1 METTYI
7 VLITVAA
14 CAFVATC
21 VWAYA
26 RLSVRITETENS
38 VYTEISNLRSDI
50 DVDLNDIHRN
60 IDRRSDQLL
69 NQIDQKVDKIKK

>member
-1 METTYI
+1 MEATYI

-26 RLSVRITETENS
+26 RLSVRITETEQHL
-38 VYTEISNLRSDI
+38 YTEISNLRSDM
-50 DVDLNDIHRN
+50 DVDLNELHRS

>member
-38 VYTEISNLRSDI
+38 MYTEISNLKSDTE
-50 DVDLNDIHRN
+50 VDLNELHRS
-60 IDRRSDQLL
+60 IDRRADQLL
-69 NQIDQKVDKIKK
+69 NKIDQKVDKIKK

>member
-14 CAFVATC
+14 CAFVGTC

-38 VYTEISNLRSDI
+38 VYTEISNLRSDM
-50 DVDLNDIHRN
+50 DVDLSEIHRT
-60 IDRRSDQLL
+60 ID
-69 NQIDQKVDKIKK
+69 

>member
-14 CAFVATC
+14 CAFVGTC

>member
-1 METTYI
+1 METLYI

-14 CAFVATC
+14 CALIAIS
-21 VWAYA
+21 VWAYEK
-26 RLSVRITETENS
+26 LSVRIKETEQHL
-38 VYTEISNLRSDI
+38 YTEISNLRSDME
-50 DVDLNDIHRN
+50 VDLNEIHRN

>member
-14 CAFVATC
+14 CAFVGIC

-26 RLSVRITETENS
+26 RLSVKITETENA
-38 VYTEISNLRSDI
+38 VYTEISNLRSDTE
-50 DVDLNDIHRN
+50 VDLNELHRS
-60 IDRRSDQLL
+60 IDRRADQLL
-69 NQIDQKVDKIKK
+69 NKIDQKVDKIKK

>member
-1 METTYI
+1 MEATYI

-14 CAFVATC
+14 CAFIATC

-38 VYTEISNLRSDI
+38 LYTEISNLKSDM
-50 DVDLNDIHRN
+50 DVDLSEIHRT

-69 NQIDQKVDKIKK
+69 NQIDQKVYKIKK

>member
-1 METTYI
+1 MEATYI

-26 RLSVRITETENS
+26 RLSVRITETENAM
-38 VYTEISNLRSDI
+38 YTELSNLRSDTE
-50 DVDLNDIHRN
+50 VDFHELHHHGKSINYSIAAC
-60 IDRRSDQLL
+60 I
-69 NQIDQKVDKIKK
+69 

>member
-1 METTYI
+1 MESTYI

-14 CAFVATC
+14 CAFIGTC

-26 RLSVRITETENS
+26 RLSVKITETENHL
-38 VYTEISNLRSDI
+38 YTEVSNLRSDME
-50 DVDLNDIHRN
+50 VDLNELNRN
-60 IDRRSDQLL
+60 LDRRSDQLL

>member
-14 CAFVATC
+14 CAFVGTC

-38 VYTEISNLRSDI
+38 VYTEISNLRSDM
-50 DVDLNDIHRN
+50 DVDLNEIHRN

>member
-1 METTYI
+1 MEATYI

-14 CAFVATC
+14 CAFIATC

-38 VYTEISNLRSDI
+38 LYTEISNLKSDM
-50 DVDLNDIHRN
+50 DVDLSEIHRT